1 MQEYVIVKVDNLIMS
16 GMTYDELGLQGG
28 DILEYDY
35 NALQASVTTFNH
47 FLIHYIP
54 HLRSIP
60 KDALVAVSEG
70 HVVSTE
76 AKLLLRNRNVLSVS
90 FYVSKTKVKTLY
102 LTNDGYVKSETSIS
116 VNYGDD

>member
-1 MQEYVIVKVDNLIMS
+1 MQECVIVKVDNLIMS
-16 GMTYDELGLQGG
+16 GITHDGLGLRGG

-47 FLIHYIP
+47 FMVLYIP
-54 HLRSIP
+54 HLRSTP
-60 KDALVAVSEG
+60 KDALVVVSEG

-90 FYVSKTKVKTLY
+90 FYVSKTTVKTLY
-102 LTNDGYVKSETSIS
+102 LTEDDCVKSETRTS
-116 VNYGDD
+116 VKYGDD